1 MTINGKIKQTVSG
14 RDWKASNFL
23 FKKIKVLTLEEE
35 DGVVS
40 VGSGTVASGL
50 LASGDVGGV
59 MVQSRSI

>member
-1 MTINGKIKQTVSG
+1 MSG

-35 DGVVS
+35 DVVVS
-40 VGSGTVASGL
+40 VGSETVASGP
-50 LASGDVGGV
+50 LACGDVGGV